1 MLSISKLKVMQ
12 SNAGYYIG
20 RYCID
25 EDDSFKPP
33 YSRESGYYKSKEEAA
48 KALVTGFIRR
58 VADENAYVYDLKKHE
73 YAEVSPG
80 IFKSIIHAK
89 LKSAAL

>member
-1 MLSISKLKVMQ
+1 MKISNLMVLE
-12 SNAGYYIG
+12 SAAGFYIG
-20 RYCID
+20 RTC
-25 EDDSFKPP
+25 ESGKDSFPMP
-33 YSRESGYYKSKEEAA
+33 YSRESGYYKTKEEAA

-58 VADENAYVYDLKKHE
+58 VASENEYIYEYKRHE

-80 IFKSIIHAK
+80 LFKSIIHFK